1 MGRGFFLI
9 LGFIW
14 GVAVFADNAKQ
25 RDSLL
30 AKLSGENKLETRV
43 DLYNRISSISLDMPE
58 MVIQNSLK
66 AIELANNSTYEKGLN
81 EAYLYLGIGFCENSN
96 YDSAIIYLNKALIH
110 FQKYKTT
117 PKNIIRANNY
127 LGIAYEY
134 RTNYTKALYYYF
146 QSYNAAS
153 AVGDSTYILKSVN
166 NIGLVYYAM
175 DNYKLAEKF
184 LLMAYKLAVSTK
196 SELSLMEYNLGTLY
210 LAQKKF
216 ALALDKFKKVLVDD
230 LQSGN
235 QKNIAE
241 CYNNIG
247 ACYLG
252 LNDLKTA
259 EAFLNKGFEI
269 REKINDENGLRNS
282 FVDLADLNIQNGH
295 YNEALILLEKALYI
309 AQKTK
314 NKKAVVGVY
323 DKYIECYKA
332 QNNLKQ
338 ALNYTELKDA
348 ILQEI
353 SDAEGQIK
361 LKDLQTES
369 LMRQKAAEKEVATA
383 KKENQSLVSTF
394 LIIMSIVLIV
404 GFIFLTFSFL
414 KIRNQ
419 NRLLVASQK
428 QLASKNNALHAQNE
442 QILKSQLQAQ
452 QALKVKSD
460 FTSTIS
466 HEVRTPL
473 NAINGVCELLL
484 NSNIGPE
491 HIENINLMKISSD
504 KLIRLIND
512 ILDFSRLEN
521 GNSEFNLTEFRLNQI
536 LKGLADLFMV
546 KTRDKNIELI
556 LDYDFTENAIYKSD
570 SLRLTQVLG
579 NLLSNAVKFTT
590 TGYIKLVAYPLQK
603 GNFKTTYRFEV
614 IDTGV
619 GIPANKQRDIFEAF
633 LQIDNSSTRRVE
645 GAGLGLSICQKIIE
659 AFGSQLHVESEV
671 GKGSRFYFD
680 IDFEVVQS
688 NNILEIQKIDPIN
701 VSLENCNVLVVED
714 TTINV
719 MILKQF
725 LKKWKCNFDVADNG
739 VSGFQKIKENRY
751 DIVLM
756 DIQMPEMDGIE
767 CTKAIRAMNE
777 PYYMQ
782 LPIIAITA
790 ANESMLRNAA
800 YEAGM
805 NDYVL
810 KPFNPDDL
818 KEKMLRAIYNFSSLQ
833 KL

>member
-9 LGFIW
+9 LSFIW

-30 AKLSGENKLETRV
+30 AKLSSENKLETRV
-43 DLYNRISSISLDMPE
+43 DLYNQISSLSLDMPE

-81 EAYLYLGIGFCENSN
+81 EAYLYLGIGFCESSN

-110 FQKYKTT
+110 FQQYKTT

-134 RTNYTKALYYYF
+134 RTNYTKALYYYY

-153 AVGDSTYILKSVN
+153 AIGDSTYILKSVN

-184 LLMAYKLAVSTK
+184 LLMAYKLAISIK
-196 SELSLMEYNLGTLY
+196 SELSLMEYNLATLY

-216 ALALDKFKKVLVDD
+216 ALALEKYKKVLVDD

-252 LNDLKTA
+252 LNDLKSA
-259 EAFLNKGFEI
+259 EAFLSKGFEI

-314 NKKAVVGVY
+314 NKKGIVSIY
-323 DKYIECYKA
+323 DKYIECYKT

-394 LIIMSIVLIV
+394 LIIISIVLIV

-419 NRLLVASQK
+419 NRLLLASQK

-484 NSNIGPE
+484 NSDISPE

-536 LKGLADLFMV
+536 LKGLVDLFVV
-546 KTRDKNIELI
+546 KTNDKKIELI

-579 NLLSNAVKFTT
+579 NLLSNAVKFTS

-680 IDFEVVQS
+680 LDFEVVQS
-688 NNILEIQKIDPIN
+688 NNVLEIQKVDPIN

-739 VSGFQKIKENRY
+739 ISGIQKIKDNRY

-767 CTKAIRAMNE
+767 CTKAIRLMDK
-777 PYYMQ
+777 PYYKQ

-800 YEAGM
+800 YQAGM

-810 KPFNPDDL
+810 KPFNPDEL

>member
-43 DLYNRISSISLDMPE
+43 DLYNRISSVSLDMPE

-134 RTNYTKALYYYF
+134 RTNYTKALYYYY

-153 AVGDSTYILKSVN
+153 SAGDSTYILKSVN

-184 LLMAYKLAVSTK
+184 LLMAYKLAISTK

-314 NKKAVVGVY
+314 NKKAIVGIY

-332 QNNLKQ
+332 QKNLKQ

-394 LIIMSIVLIV
+394 LVIISIVLIV

-484 NSNIGPE
+484 NSDIGPE

-536 LKGLADLFMV
+536 LKGLVDLFMV

-590 TGYIKLVAYPLQK
+590 TGYVKLGAYPLQK

-619 GIPANKQRDIFEAF
+619 GIPTNKQRDIFEAF

-659 AFGSQLHVESEV
+659 AFGSRLYVESEV

-688 NNILEIQKIDPIN
+688 SNVLEIKKIDPIN
-701 VSLENCNVLVVED
+701 ISLENCKVLVVED

-767 CTKAIRAMNE
+767 CTKAVRAMNE
-777 PYYMQ
+777 PYYRQ

-810 KPFNPDDL
+810 KPFNPDEL